1 MPKTLRTKRTA
12 ALHALA
18 ATDSGFDPYRPHS
31 FTAERASLAA
41 QADRDGGGT
50 IRYVAELIG
59 ADTDSER
66 AVRWLVALIVLCC
79 DPLAIVLTASAA
91 SMHR

>member
-1 MPKTLRTKRTA
+1 MVFRAFA
-12 ALHALA
+12 ACE
-18 ATDSGFDPYRPHS
+18 P
-31 FTAERASLAA
+31 ERASVAA
-41 QADRDGGGT
+41 KSRQAEKDAS